1 MLQKFK
7 ITSCAFI
14 LVLFGLTLMTV
25 SPVFAVDGDSF
36 TVCDNMPE
44 AASKLECFRD
54 LARSLRETEHSL
66 QVEVARRGR
75 TLGHVTQESR
85 ECQGRLGEFVTQLG
99 TAHAH
104 LSECSDA
111 YAALGLTSRLAEEAE
126 AARLAEEA
134 EAADDGEGG
143 AGDPE
148 TRPSR
153 VDVVRDYCGDD
164 RWCVRE
170 TLYFMHLSERIGFRE
185 PEALEA
191 ILAAQYNVHGRVAPR
206 IDNLAPLFLFVR
218 GIANIYPLRGA
229 AWVSDMA
236 MDVRGERVSAAR
248 AREFNLRTDCLITF
262 NDAMCV
268 NEEE

>member
-143 AGDPE
+143 AGDRE
-148 TRPSR
+148 TRRSR
-153 VDVVRDYCGDD
+153 VDVVRDYCGDE

-170 TLYFMHLSERIGFRE
+170 TLYFMHLSERIIILE
-185 PEALEA
+185 PDIIYGQIVEAGR
-191 ILAAQYNVHGRVAPR
+191 GRVAPR
-206 IDNLAPLFLFVR
+206 FDQLAPLFLFVR
-218 GIANIYPLRGA
+218 GLEYTNDNFDGRHINNILSSFNREDDN
-229 AWVSDMA
+229 SIFT
-236 MDVRGERVSAAR
+236 R
-248 AREFNLRTDCLITF
+248 AREFNLRTDCDLA
-262 NDAMCV
+262 NYGPC
-268 NEEE
+268 